1 MTDIQIWTLVFVV
14 ITFSLYIYIAYRS
27 RVKDTKGFYVA
38 GGGVPAPANGA
49 AIAADW
55 MSAASFISL
64 AGIVA
69 FATNGYAGSAY
80 LMGWTGGYVLLA
92 LLLAPYLRKFGKYTV
107 PDFVGDRYNETARL
121 IAVIAV
127 ILISITYVA
136 GQMAGVGIVFSR
148 FVGVSLEVG
157 VVIGM
162 VIVFFYAVLG
172 GMKGITWTQVAQYSV
187 LIVAYLIPAFAISSS
202 LTGMVVPQ
210 IGFGEVVGQLD
221 AIQADLGFAS
231 YTGALEG
238 EALRNMF
245 LLTVALMAGTAG
257 LPHVIVRFYTAKNV
271 RAARYSALWALFFIS
286 LLYVSAPAIGAF
298 SKFNII
304 NPGGENGLNGIPIA
318 DTPPWYD
325 NWADVG
331 LIDVNDFNGNGI
343 IDLNADAVPAA
354 DAVPGQFGELIIN
367 NDIVV
372 LATPEIAGLPAPV
385 VGLVAAGG
393 LAAALSTASGLLLA
407 ISSAVA
413 NDVYYKRI
421 NPQATE
427 ARQVT
432 AGRIA
437 IAGAILVA
445 GYFGINPPAF
455 VAQVVAIA
463 FGLAASALFPII
475 VLGIF
480 WKKTTAMGAAAGLSA
495 GFGFTFIY
503 VITTV
508 KIVGDAPLTD
518 PWFFDIPATSIG
530 AIGLLINFV
539 VTIAVSTFTPK
550 PTPVMQELIEEIRYP
565 GKSKLVEAH
574 LTGAI
579 DDEKL
584 HGEGHK

>member
-427 ARQVT
+427 ARQVM

-480 WKKTTAMGAAAGLSA
+480 WKKTTAMGAAAGLTA

-503 VITTV
+503 VVTTV

-518 PWFFDIPATSIG
+518 PWLFSIPATSIG